1 MKSGTSFSAWPMQ
14 DSNDYAECAG
24 RPGRSAPLFF
34 SGRAHLLTTGP
45 EGRRWYPSRWSGRA
59 LLAEAPPGLSPEG
72 PTMPQAAIVGAVPSV
87 SYFS

>member
-1 MKSGTSFSAWPMQ
+1 MKSANTFSAWPRQMG
-14 DSNDYAECAG
+14 NDT
-24 RPGRSAPLFF
+24 RSVPGDRGAPPSFF
-34 SGRAHLLTTGP
+34 SVKSALTHHRPRAGGGMAIGH
-45 EGRRWYPSRWSGRA
+45 RA